1 LKMTLFQYIRELN
14 ANLRTGSASEGAHRP
29 ALVELLETENGIRA
43 INEPAQI
50 AGNAPDIEVLRGA
63 SVIGFIETKDIGI
76 NLDVEKAGEQL
87 TRYRDAFPNLLLTDY
102 LNWIWFVD
110 GAEKER
116 VCIARMVKGKI
127 KPEDC
132 AAEKWGEFMGNFLAW
147 KMPSVAAPQELAK
160 HLAGKT
166 RQLRAVTL
174 ALLKEGDREISA
186 QHKTFCQYLVPD
198 ISAEEFSDMFAQTIS
213 HGIFTARCFGRTG
226 EIFARTRTET
236 LIPESNPLLREFFH
250 HITGPNLS
258 PDLARLVDSITDFL
272 SRVDMRSILETQARK
287 AGFEDP
293 VFHFYETFLAAY
305 DPKLRERRGVYYT
318 PAPVVDFIVRGV
330 DEILRAR
337 FNRADGLADTKTLIL
352 DPAVGTAA
360 FLRRVVEIIRQTVL
374 QQGRGGMWSGYV
386 KDHLLPRIFG
396 FELMMAPYTV
406 AHLKLALQLRESNY
420 QFGKRERLQIF
431 LTNTLDQLQNE
442 SGQLMSQWLVDEAK
456 DAEAVKNRKPVMVV
470 LGNPPYSGESAT
482 RSQWSRDLIA
492 EYKKEPDGSALKERT
507 AKWLNDDYVKFIGFA
522 QWRVKQTGH
531 GVVAFIAN
539 HAWLDNPTFRGMRAA
554 LLRDFDE
561 IRIVDLHGS
570 ARRKEK
576 NPDGDKEENV
586 FDIQQ
591 GVAIF
596 FLIRK
601 EGGDHKKDAQVFHR
615 DVWGRRLGKY
625 ETLLELGVDGDGWKK
640 IKPTLPLVLFKPV
653 DEQLRAEYEKCWK
666 VPDIFPL
673 NGVGMT
679 TARDRVVIDFEKA
692 PLLERAGMFRDS
704 KDSDRDLCASLQ
716 IPMKK
721 GWNIAKARQD
731 LKEEK
736 NIAGFVKPVLYRP
749 FDRRVIFYHDSLVWR
764 TVKRI
769 MRHMLVGSNVGLIL
783 TRQQTGSQWQ
793 HVGITDIIS
802 EACAISNRASE
813 INYLFPLYIYP
824 ETDERNGSV
833 DNNRRPN
840 LAPEFLQAVD
850 ERIGA
855 SPLPEEILHYVYAV
869 LHSPAYRKRY
879 AGFLKSDFPRLPLV
893 SDKKLFYRLA
903 KLGAQLADVHLM
915 RAPAPANP
923 AVKYPEAGSHKVE
936 KVRHDEKKQRVYIN
950 KTQFFAGVPKD
961 DWDFFI
967 GGYQVLDKWLKSR
980 MNRVLSAEEVKH
992 YQRLVAVIQ
1001 KTRQLMKKVDEAI
1014 GKWPMK

>member
-1 LKMTLFQYIRELN
+1 MTLFQYIRALN
-14 ANLRTGSASEGAHRP
+14 ANLRTGSASEGTHRP
-29 ALVELLETENGIRA
+29 ALVELLETEKGVRA
-43 INEPAQI
+43 VNEPAQI
-50 AGNAPDIEVLRGA
+50 AGNAPDIEVIRGA
-63 SVIGFIETKDIGI
+63 SVIGFIETKDIGA

-102 LNWIWFVD
+102 LEWIWFVD

-127 KPEDC
+127 KLDDG
-132 AAEKWGEFMGNFLAW
+132 AEKKWSEFAGNFLAW

-166 RQLRAVTL
+166 RQLKAVTL

-330 DEILRAR
+330 DEILRTR
-337 FNRADGLADTKTLIL
+337 FRRAAGLADTKTLIL

-374 QQGRGGMWSGYV
+374 QQGRGGVWSGYV

-406 AHLKLALQLRESNY
+406 AHLKLALQLGESNY
-420 QFGKRERLQIF
+420 EFGKRERLQIF

-456 DAEAVKNRKPVMVV
+456 DAEAVKNKKPVMVV

-482 RSQWSRDLIA
+482 RSQWSKDLIA

-561 IRIVDLHGS
+561 IRIVDLHGNVKK
-570 ARRKEK
+570 KECG
-576 NPDGDKEENV
+576 PEGGKEENV

-591 GVAIF
+591 GVAVL
-596 FLIRK
+596 FLIRR
-601 EGGDHKKDAQVFHR
+601 ESAACKKDATVFHR
-615 DVWGRRLGKY
+615 DLWGTRRGKY
-625 ETLLELGVDGDGWKK
+625 DSLGALSVAGDGWEEV
-640 IKPTLPLVLFKPV
+640 KPTVPLLLFKPV
-653 DEQLRAEYEKCWK
+653 NEALRAEYEKGWK
-666 VPDIFPL
+666 VTEIFPI
-673 NGVGMT
+673 NGAGMT
-679 TARDRVVIDFEKA
+679 TARDHMVIDFEKP
-692 PLLERAGMFRDS
+692 PLLGRVSTFRDS
-704 KDSDRDLCASLQ
+704 GDSDRDLCARLQ

-721 GWNIAKARQD
+721 GWNIAKARQN
-731 LKEEK
+731 LQEEDRLDD
-736 NIAGFVKPVLYRP
+736 FVKPVLYRP
-749 FDRRVIFYHDSLVWR
+749 FDWRLIFYHDALVWR
-764 TVKRI
+764 TVKKV
-769 MRHMLVGSNVGLIL
+769 MRHMQGGKNVGLV
-783 TRQQTGSQWQ
+783 TVRQVAEGVFNHALVTESL
-793 HVGITDIIS
+793 VESRITTSNKGIG
-802 EACAISNRASE
+802 
-813 INYLFPLYIYP
+813 YLFPLYVYP

-840 LAPEFLQAVD
+840 LAPEFLQAVE

-855 SPLPEEILHYVYAV
+855 SPSPEEILHYVYAV
-869 LHSPAYRKRY
+869 LHSPAYRERY
-879 AGFLKSDFPRLPLV
+879 ADFLKSDFPRLPLT

-903 KLGAQLADVHLM
+903 KLGAQLADAHLM
-915 RAPAPANP
+915 RAPVSANP

-936 KVRHDEKKQRVYIN
+936 KVRHDEKNRRVYIN

-980 MNRVLSAEEVKH
+980 MNRVLSAEEVQH

-1001 KTRQLMKKVDEAI
+1001 KTRQLMKKVDDAI
-1014 GKWPMK
+1014 GTWPMA

>member
-1 LKMTLFQYIRELN
+1 MTLFQYIRALN
-14 ANLRTGSASEGAHRP
+14 ANLRTGRASEGAHRP
-29 ALVELLETENGIRA
+29 ALVELLETEKGVRA
-43 INEPAQI
+43 VNEPAQI
-50 AGNAPDIEVLRGA
+50 AGNAPDIEVIRGA
-63 SVIGFIETKDIGI
+63 SVIGFIETKDIGA

-102 LNWIWFVD
+102 LEWIWFVD

-127 KPEDC
+127 KLDDG
-132 AAEKWGEFMGNFLAW
+132 AEKKWSEFVGNFLAW

-166 RQLRAVTL
+166 RQLKAVTL

-330 DEILRAR
+330 DEILRTR
-337 FNRADGLADTKTLIL
+337 FRRAAGLADTKTLIL

-374 QQGRGGMWSGYV
+374 RQGRGGVWSGYV

-406 AHLKLALQLRESNY
+406 AHLKLALQLGESNY
-420 QFGKRERLQIF
+420 EFGKRERLQIF

-456 DAEAVKNRKPVMVV
+456 DAEAVKNKKPVMVV

-482 RSQWSRDLIA
+482 RSQWSKDLIA

-561 IRIVDLHGS
+561 IRIVDLHGNVKK
-570 ARRKEK
+570 KERG
-576 NPDGDKEENV
+576 PEGGKEENV

-591 GVAIF
+591 GVAVL
-596 FLIRK
+596 FLIRR
-601 EGGDHKKDAQVFHR
+601 ESAACKKDATVFHR
-615 DVWGRRLGKY
+615 DLWGTRRGKY
-625 ETLLELGVDGDGWKK
+625 DSLGALSVAGGGWEEV
-640 IKPTLPLVLFKPV
+640 KPTVPLLLFKPV
-653 DEQLRAEYEKCWK
+653 NEALRAEYEKGWK
-666 VPDIFPL
+666 VTEIFPI
-673 NGVGMT
+673 NGAGMT
-679 TARDRVVIDFEKA
+679 TARDHMVIDFEKP
-692 PLLERAGMFRDS
+692 PLLGRVSTFRDS
-704 KDSDRDLCASLQ
+704 GDSDRDLCARLQ

-721 GWNIAKARQD
+721 GWNIAKARQN
-731 LKEEK
+731 LQEEVRLD
-736 NIAGFVKPVLYRP
+736 GFVKPVLYRP
-749 FDRRVIFYHDSLVWR
+749 FDWRLIFYHDALVWR
-764 TVKRI
+764 TVKKV
-769 MRHMLVGSNVGLIL
+769 MRHMQGGKNVGLV
-783 TRQQTGSQWQ
+783 TVRQQSQQGTWR
-793 HVGITDIIS
+793 HVGISDQIM
-802 EACAISNRASE
+802 EGCAISNKTKE
-813 INYLFPLYIYP
+813 INYLFPLYVYP

-840 LAPEFLQAVD
+840 LAPEFLQAV
-850 ERIGA
+850 EECIGA
-855 SPLPEEILHYVYAV
+855 SPSPEEILHYVYAV
-869 LHSPAYRKRY
+869 LHSPAYRERY
-879 AGFLKSDFPRLPLV
+879 ADFLKSDFPRLPLT

-903 KLGAQLADVHLM
+903 KLGSQLADAHLM

-936 KVRHDEKKQRVYIN
+936 KVRHDEKNRRVYIN

-980 MNRVLSAEEVKH
+980 MNRVLSAEEVQH

-1001 KTRQLMKKVDEAI
+1001 KTRQLMKKVDDAI
-1014 GKWPMK
+1014 GTWPMA

>member
-1 LKMTLFQYIRELN
+1 M
-14 ANLRTGSASEGAHRP
+14 
-29 ALVELLETENGIRA
+29 
-43 INEPAQI
+43 
-50 AGNAPDIEVLRGA
+50 
-63 SVIGFIETKDIGI
+63 
-76 NLDVEKAGEQL
+76 
-87 TRYRDAFPNLLLTDY
+87 
-102 LNWIWFVD
+102 
-110 GAEKER
+110 
-116 VCIARMVKGKI
+116 
-127 KPEDC
+127 
-132 AAEKWGEFMGNFLAW
+132 
-147 KMPSVAAPQELAK
+147 
-160 HLAGKT
+160 
-166 RQLRAVTL
+166 
-174 ALLKEGDREISA
+174 
-186 QHKTFCQYLVPD
+186 
-198 ISAEEFSDMFAQTIS
+198 
-213 HGIFTARCFGRTG
+213 
-226 EIFARTRTET
+226 
-236 LIPESNPLLREFFH
+236 LREFFH

-561 IRIVDLHGS
+561 IRIVDLHGNVKK
-570 ARRKEK
+570 KERG
-576 NPDGDKEENV
+576 PEGGKEENV

-591 GVAIF
+591 GVAVL
-596 FLIRK
+596 FLIRR
-601 EGGDHKKDAQVFHR
+601 EAARKKDAKVLHR
-615 DVWGRRLGKY
+615 DLWGARKGKY
-625 ETLLELGVDGDGWKK
+625 DSLGALRVDSGGWEEV
-640 IKPTLPLVLFKPV
+640 KPTLPLLLFKPV
-653 DEQLRAEYEKCWK
+653 NEALRAEYEKGWK
-666 VPDIFPL
+666 VTEIFPI
-673 NGVGMT
+673 NGAGMT
-679 TARDRVVIDFEKA
+679 TARDHMVIDFEKP
-692 PLLERAGMFRDS
+692 PLLSRVSTFRDS
-704 KDSDRDLCASLQ
+704 RDSDRDLCARLQ

-721 GWNIAKARQD
+721 GWNIAKARQN
-731 LKEEK
+731 LQEEERLDD
-736 NIAGFVKPVLYRP
+736 FVKPVLYRP
-749 FDRRVIFYHDSLVWR
+749 FDWRLIFYHDALVWR
-764 TVKRI
+764 TVKKV
-769 MRHMLVGSNVGLIL
+769 MRHMQGGKNVGLV
-783 TRQQTGSQWQ
+783 TVRQQSQQGTWR
-793 HVGITDIIS
+793 HVGISDQIM
-802 EACAISNRASE
+802 EGCAISNKTKE

-840 LAPEFLQAVD
+840 LAPEFLQAVE

-915 RAPAPANP
+915 RAPAPENP

>member
-1 LKMTLFQYIRELN
+1 MTLFQYIKALN
-14 ANLRTGSASEGAHRP
+14 ANLKDGRATEHSHRP
-29 ALVELLETENGIRA
+29 ALVSLLNAEKDITA

-50 AGNAPDIEVLRGA
+50 DGNAPDVEVFRGA
-63 SVIGFIETKDIGI
+63 NAIGFVETKDIGKH
-76 NLDVEKAGEQL
+76 LDVEMAGEQL

-116 VCIARMVKGKI
+116 IRIARLAEGKI
-127 KPEDC
+127 KPDRD
-132 AAEKWGEFMGNFLAW
+132 AQEKWGEFIGNFLAW
-147 KMPSVAAPQELAK
+147 RMPSVAAPQELAK

-213 HGIFTARCFGRTG
+213 HGIFTARCFVKTG

-236 LIPESNPLLREFFH
+236 LIPASNPLLREFFH

-272 SRVDMRSILETQARK
+272 SRVDMHSILETQARK

-330 DEILRAR
+330 DEILCTR
-337 FNRADGLADTKTLIL
+337 FNRADGLADTGTLIL

-374 QQGRGGMWSGYV
+374 RQGRGGMWSGYV
-386 KDHLLPRIFG
+386 KDHILPRIFG

-420 QFGKRERLQIF
+420 EFGKRERLQIF

-456 DAEAVKNRKPVMVV
+456 DAEAVKNKKPVMVV

-522 QWRVKQTGH
+522 QWRVKRTGH
-531 GVVAFIAN
+531 GVVAFVAN
-539 HAWLDNPTFRGMRAA
+539 HSWLDNPTFRGMRAA

-561 IRIVDLHGS
+561 IRIVDLHGNVKK
-570 ARRKEK
+570 KERG
-576 NPDGDKEENV
+576 PEGGKEENV

-591 GVAIF
+591 GVAVL
-596 FLIRK
+596 FLIRR
-601 EGGDHKKDAQVFHR
+601 EGVARKKGAKVFHR
-615 DVWGRRLGKY
+615 DLWGTRRGKY
-625 ETLLELGVDGDGWKK
+625 DSLGALSVDGDGWEEV
-640 IKPTLPLVLFKPV
+640 KPAMPLLLFKPV
-653 DEQLRAEYEKCWK
+653 NEALRTEYEKGWK
-666 VPDIFPL
+666 VTEIFPVS
-673 NGVGMT
+673 GAGMT
-679 TARDRVVIDFEKA
+679 TARDHLVIDFEKP
-692 PLLERAGMFRDS
+692 PLLGRVSTFRDS
-704 KDSDRDLCASLQ
+704 RDSDGDLCARLQ

-721 GWNIAKARQD
+721 GWNIAKARKSLQ
-731 LKEEK
+731 EEDHLD
-736 NIAGFVKPVLYRP
+736 GFVKPVLYRP
-749 FDRRVIFYHDSLVWR
+749 FDWRLIFYHDALVWR
-764 TVKRI
+764 TVKKV
-769 MRHMLVGSNVGLIL
+769 MRHMQGGKNVGLV
-783 TRQQTGSQWQ
+783 TVRQQSQQGMWC
-793 HVGITDIIS
+793 HVGISNQIM
-802 EACAISNRASE
+802 EGCAISNKTKE
-813 INYLFPLYIYP
+813 INYLFPLYVYP

-840 LAPEFLQAVD
+840 LAPEFLQAV
-850 ERIGA
+850 EECIGA
-855 SPLPEEILHYVYAV
+855 SPSPEEILHYVYAV

-879 AGFLKSDFPRLPLV
+879 ADFLKSDFPRLPLA

-903 KLGAQLADVHLM
+903 KLGAQLADAHLM
-915 RAPAPANP
+915 RAPAAANP
-923 AVKYPEAGSHKVE
+923 AVKYPEAGGHKVQ
-936 KVRHDEKKQRVYIN
+936 KVLHDEKNRRVYIN

-980 MNRVLSAEEVKH
+980 MNRVLSAEEVQH

-1001 KTRQLMKKVDEAI
+1001 KTRQLMKKVDDAI
-1014 GKWPMK
+1014 GKWPLA

>member
-1 LKMTLFQYIRELN
+1 MTLFQYIRALN

-29 ALVELLETENGIRA
+29 ALVELLETEKGVRA
-43 INEPAQI
+43 VNEPAQI
-50 AGNAPDIEVLRGA
+50 AGNAPDIEVIRGA
-63 SVIGFIETKDIGI
+63 SVIGFIETKDIGA

-102 LNWIWFVD
+102 LEWIWFVD

-127 KPEDC
+127 KLDDG
-132 AAEKWGEFMGNFLAW
+132 AEKKWSEFVGNFLAW

-166 RQLRAVTL
+166 RQLKAVTL

-330 DEILRAR
+330 DEILRTR
-337 FNRADGLADTKTLIL
+337 FRRAAGLADTKTLIL

-374 QQGRGGMWSGYV
+374 QQGRGGVWSGYV

-406 AHLKLALQLRESNY
+406 AHLKLALQLGESNY
-420 QFGKRERLQIF
+420 EFGKRERLQIF

-456 DAEAVKNRKPVMVV
+456 DAEAVKNKKPVMVV

-482 RSQWSRDLIA
+482 RSQWSKDLIA

-561 IRIVDLHGS
+561 IRIVDLHGNVKK
-570 ARRKEK
+570 KERG
-576 NPDGDKEENV
+576 PEGGKEENV

-591 GVAIF
+591 GVAVL
-596 FLIRK
+596 FLIRR
-601 EGGDHKKDAQVFHR
+601 ESAACKKDATVFHR
-615 DVWGRRLGKY
+615 DLWGTRRGKY
-625 ETLLELGVDGDGWKK
+625 DSLGALSVAGGGWEEV
-640 IKPTLPLVLFKPV
+640 KPTVPLLLFKPV
-653 DEQLRAEYEKCWK
+653 NEALRAEYEKGWK
-666 VPDIFPL
+666 VTEIFPI
-673 NGVGMT
+673 NGAGMT
-679 TARDRVVIDFEKA
+679 TARDHMVIDFEKP
-692 PLLERAGMFRDS
+692 PLLGRVSTFRDS
-704 KDSDRDLCASLQ
+704 GDSDRDLCARLQ

-721 GWNIAKARQD
+721 GWNIAKARQN
-731 LKEEK
+731 LQEEDRLDD
-736 NIAGFVKPVLYRP
+736 FVKPVLYRP
-749 FDRRVIFYHDSLVWR
+749 FDWRLIFYHDALVWR
-764 TVKRI
+764 TVKKV
-769 MRHMLVGSNVGLIL
+769 MRHMQGGKNVGLV
-783 TRQQTGSQWQ
+783 TVRQQSQQGTWR
-793 HVGITDIIS
+793 HVGIIDQIM
-802 EACAISNRASE
+802 EGCAISNKTKE
-813 INYLFPLYIYP
+813 INYLFPLYVYP

-840 LAPEFLQAVD
+840 LAPEFLQAVE

-855 SPLPEEILHYVYAV
+855 SPSPEEILHYVYAV
-869 LHSPAYRKRY
+869 LHSPAYRERY
-879 AGFLKSDFPRLPLV
+879 ADFLKSDFPRLPLT

-903 KLGAQLADVHLM
+903 KLGSQLADAHLM

-936 KVRHDEKKQRVYIN
+936 KVRHDEKNRRVYIN
-950 KTQFFAGVPKD
+950 KTQFFAGVPKN

-980 MNRVLSAEEVKH
+980 TNRVLSAEEVQH

-1001 KTRQLMKKVDEAI
+1001 KTRQLMKKVDDAI
-1014 GKWPMK
+1014 GTWPMA

>member
-1 LKMTLFQYIRELN
+1 MTLFQYIRALN
-14 ANLRTGSASEGAHRP
+14 ANLRTGSASEGTHRP
-29 ALVELLETENGIRA
+29 ALVELLETEKGVRA
-43 INEPAQI
+43 VNEPAQI
-50 AGNAPDIEVLRGA
+50 AGNAPDIEVIRGA
-63 SVIGFIETKDIGI
+63 SVIGFIETKDIGA

-102 LNWIWFVD
+102 LEWIWFVD

-127 KPEDC
+127 KLDDG
-132 AAEKWGEFMGNFLAW
+132 AEKKWSEFAGNFLAW

-166 RQLRAVTL
+166 RQLKAVTL

-293 VFHFYETFLAAY
+293 VFHFYETFLSAY

-330 DEILRAR
+330 DEILRTR
-337 FNRADGLADTKTLIL
+337 FRRAAGLADTKTLIL

-374 QQGRGGMWSGYV
+374 QQGRGGVWSGYV

-420 QFGKRERLQIF
+420 EFGKRERLQIF

-456 DAEAVKNRKPVMVV
+456 DAEAVKNKKPVMVV

-482 RSQWSRDLIA
+482 RSQWSKDLIA

-561 IRIVDLHGS
+561 IRIVDLHGNVKK
-570 ARRKEK
+570 KERG
-576 NPDGDKEENV
+576 PEGGKEENV

-591 GVAIF
+591 GVAVL
-596 FLIRK
+596 FLIRR
-601 EGGDHKKDAQVFHR
+601 ESAACKKDATVFHR
-615 DVWGRRLGKY
+615 DLWGTRRGKY
-625 ETLLELGVDGDGWKK
+625 DSLGALSVAGGGWEEV
-640 IKPTLPLVLFKPV
+640 KPTVPLLLFKPV
-653 DEQLRAEYEKCWK
+653 NEALRAEYEKGWK
-666 VPDIFPL
+666 VTEIFPI
-673 NGVGMT
+673 NGAGMT
-679 TARDRVVIDFEKA
+679 TARDHMVIDFEKP
-692 PLLERAGMFRDS
+692 PLLGRVSTFRDS
-704 KDSDRDLCASLQ
+704 GDSDRDLCARLQ

-721 GWNIAKARQD
+721 GWNIAKARQN
-731 LKEEK
+731 LQEEVRLD
-736 NIAGFVKPVLYRP
+736 GFVKPVLYRP
-749 FDRRVIFYHDSLVWR
+749 FDWRLIFYHDALVWR
-764 TVKRI
+764 TVKKV
-769 MRHMLVGSNVGLIL
+769 MRHMQGGKNVGLV
-783 TRQQTGSQWQ
+783 TVRQQSQQGTWR
-793 HVGITDIIS
+793 HVGISDQIM
-802 EACAISNRASE
+802 EGCAISNKTKE
-813 INYLFPLYIYP
+813 INYLFPLYVYP

-840 LAPEFLQAVD
+840 LAPEFLQAV
-850 ERIGA
+850 EECIGA
-855 SPLPEEILHYVYAV
+855 SPSPEEILHYVYAV
-869 LHSPAYRKRY
+869 LHSPAYRERY
-879 AGFLKSDFPRLPLV
+879 ADFLKSDFPRLPLT

-903 KLGAQLADVHLM
+903 KLGSQLADAHLM

-936 KVRHDEKKQRVYIN
+936 KVRHDEKNRRVYIN
-950 KTQFFAGVPKD
+950 KTQFFAGVPKN

-980 MNRVLSAEEVKH
+980 MNRVLSAEEVQH

-1001 KTRQLMKKVDEAI
+1001 KTRQLMKKVDDAI
-1014 GKWPMK
+1014 GTWPMA

>member
-1 LKMTLFQYIRELN
+1 MTLFQYIRALN

-29 ALVELLETENGIRA
+29 ALVELLETEKGVRA
-43 INEPAQI
+43 VNEPAQI
-50 AGNAPDIEVLRGA
+50 AGNAPDIEVIRGA
-63 SVIGFIETKDIGI
+63 SVIGFIETKDIGA
-76 NLDVEKAGEQL
+76 NLDVEKVGEQL

-116 VCIARMVKGKI
+116 VCVARMVKEKI
-127 KPEDC
+127 KLDDG
-132 AAEKWGEFMGNFLAW
+132 AEKKWNEFVGNFLAW

-166 RQLRAVTL
+166 RQLKAVTL

-337 FNRADGLADTKTLIL
+337 FKRADGLADTKTLIL

-374 QQGRGGMWSGYV
+374 QQGRGGVWSGYV

-420 QFGKRERLQIF
+420 EFGKRERLQIF

-456 DAEAVKNRKPVMVV
+456 DAEAVKNEKPVMVV

-482 RSQWSRDLIA
+482 RSQWSKDLIA

-522 QWRVKQTGH
+522 QWRVKRTGH

-561 IRIVDLHGS
+561 IRIVDLHGNVKK
-570 ARRKEK
+570 KERG
-576 NPDGDKEENV
+576 PEGDKEENV

-591 GVAIF
+591 GVAVL
-596 FLIRK
+596 FLIRR
-601 EGGDHKKDAQVFHR
+601 ENVARKKDAKVFHR
-615 DVWGRRLGKY
+615 DLWGARRGKY
-625 ETLLELGVDGDGWKK
+625 DSLGALSVDGGGWEEV
-640 IKPTLPLVLFKPV
+640 KPTVPLLLFKPV
-653 DEQLRAEYEKCWK
+653 NEALRAEYEKGWK
-666 VPDIFPL
+666 VTDIFPI
-673 NGVGMT
+673 NGAGMT
-679 TARDRVVIDFEKA
+679 TARDHMVIDFEKP
-692 PLLERAGMFRDS
+692 PLLGRVSTFRDS
-704 KDSDRDLCASLQ
+704 GDSDRDLCARLQ

-721 GWNIAKARQD
+721 GWNIAKARQN
-731 LKEEK
+731 LQEEDRLD
-736 NIAGFVKPVLYRP
+736 GFVKPVLYRP
-749 FDRRVIFYHDSLVWR
+749 FDWRLIFYHDALVWR
-764 TVKRI
+764 TVKKV
-769 MRHMLVGSNVGLIL
+769 MRHMQGGKNVGLV
-783 TRQQTGSQWQ
+783 TVRQQSQQGTWR
-793 HVGITDIIS
+793 HVGISDQIM
-802 EACAISNRASE
+802 EGCAISNKTKE
-813 INYLFPLYIYP
+813 INYLFPLYVYP

-833 DNNRRPN
+833 DNNHRPN
-840 LAPEFLQAVD
+840 LAPEFLQAVE

-855 SPLPEEILHYVYAV
+855 SPSPEEILHYVYAV
-869 LHSPAYRKRY
+869 LHSPAYRERY
-879 AGFLKSDFPRLPLV
+879 ADFLKSDFPRLPLT

-903 KLGAQLADVHLM
+903 KLGAQLANLHLM
-915 RAPAPANP
+915 RAPASANP

-936 KVRHDEKKQRVYIN
+936 KVRHDEKNRRVYIN

-980 MNRVLSAEEVKH
+980 MNRVLSAEEVQH

-1001 KTRQLMKKVDEAI
+1001 KTRQQMKKVDDAI
-1014 GKWPMK
+1014 GTWPMA